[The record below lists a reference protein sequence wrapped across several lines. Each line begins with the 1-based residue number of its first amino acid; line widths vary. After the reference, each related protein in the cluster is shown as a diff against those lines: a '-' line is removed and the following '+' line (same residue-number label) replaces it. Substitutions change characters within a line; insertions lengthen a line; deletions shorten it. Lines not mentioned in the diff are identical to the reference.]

1 MAMPQVFSIN
11 EIRPKELKFERKD
24 NELIILGSNLDLKLT
39 KMRMLF
45 LFPRPGK
52 GHVAIAC

>member
-1 MAMPQVFSIN
+1 MAMPLVFSIN

-45 LFPRPGK
+45 SLS
-52 GHVAIAC
+52 